1 VEEAVAGRDA
11 PTRLGDRR
19 RAARADDV
27 IARLGDAAQ
36 GRINNVRV
44 LRHVAAAMVIVFH
57 CFALTARPDLDPLH
71 RVVPGA
77 TLGTLG
83 VQVFFVLSGFLVTQS
98 FVAHPR
104 LRAFAASRA
113 LRIYPALVAATL
125 VTVALAGV
133 TSTLP
138 IGDYLAHPDT
148 RRYLWRTATGLA
160 GTDLLPGAYAHNPYP
175 RAPNGSL
182 WTLPIEIRLYVA
194 IGIAGTLGILA
205 RRAAATLAGVVALAL
220 LVHAPWPLSLA
231 FDAIASH
238 TLVMLFVLG
247 ALAHAWRARLPLSLA
262 AGAAALVLYVALPPG
277 FWRTGATPF
286 LVAYLTLVA
295 AYHPR
300 LVMPRLARGA
310 DLSYGLYVY
319 AFPIQQTLLAL
330 VPGLG
335 PWSLCAATVPP
346 VAAAAALSWFAL
358 ERPALALKSRF
369 RPSPA
374 GLP

>member
-1 VEEAVAGRDA
+1 
-11 PTRLGDRR
+11 
-19 RAARADDV
+19 V

-36 GRINNVRV
+36 GRVNNVRV
-44 LRHVAAAMVIVFH
+44 LRHAAAAMVIVFH
-57 CFALTARPDLDPLH
+57 GFALTAKPDLDPLH
-71 RVVPGA
+71 RVVQGA

-98 FVAHPR
+98 WLAHPD
-104 LRAFAASRA
+104 LRAFAASRV

-125 VTVALAGV
+125 VTIALAGAS
-133 TSTLP
+133 STLP
-138 IGDYLAHPDT
+138 FADYIVHPDT
-148 RRYLWRTATGLA
+148 RHYLWRTATGIA
-160 GTDLLPGAYAHNPYP
+160 GTDLLPGAYARNPYP

-194 IGIAGTLGILA
+194 IGCAGALGILA
-205 RRAAATLAGVVALAL
+205 RRPAAAVAGAIAIAL
-220 LVHAPWPLSLA
+220 LVHAPWPLSLV

-247 ALAHAWRARLPLSLA
+247 ALAYAWRERVPLSLA
-262 AGAAALVLYVALPPG
+262 AAAAALALYVVLPQG
-277 FWRTGATPF
+277 FWRTAATPF
-286 LVAYLTLVA
+286 LVAYLVLVA

-300 LVMPRLARGA
+300 LVVPRLARGA

-319 AFPIQQTLLAL
+319 AFPIQQTLLAQ

-335 PWSLCAATVPP
+335 AWALCAATAPP
-346 VAAAAALSWFAL
+346 VIAAAALSWFGL

-369 RPSPA
+369 RKPPTSP
-374 GLP
+374 P